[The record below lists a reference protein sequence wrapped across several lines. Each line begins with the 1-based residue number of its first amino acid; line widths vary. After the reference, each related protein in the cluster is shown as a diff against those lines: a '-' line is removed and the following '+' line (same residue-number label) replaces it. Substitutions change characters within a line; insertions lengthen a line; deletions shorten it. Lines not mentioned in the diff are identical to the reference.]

1 MKLMDM
7 HNHSNW
13 SDGDNDIEEVI
24 LNGIKNGLNLI
35 GISDHFETSKCH
47 SIHANELNSYI
58 NTIESMKQKYKD
70 KITILSGIEIC
81 LNKDWCEVDY
91 LPFEQFDN
99 LDYVLFE
106 YVDIF
111 ENSVTLEEIENYTSK
126 VKCKKGLAHTDLLN
140 LSKKYGVDKLLKII
154 KHNNL
159 FWEVNVNEGYEY
171 FDYIIKNKGKGIVK
185 NFLEKVKE
193 YEIEVT
199 VGSDTHNL
207 MFFEIDRVIKG
218 YKLVQ
223 EILSND

>member
-13 SDGDNDIEEVI
+13 SDGDNDVEEII

-35 GISDHFETSKCH
+35 GISDHFETSKCN
-47 SIHANELNSYI
+47 SIHVNELNSYI
-58 NTIESMKQKYKD
+58 KTIESMKQKYKD

-81 LNKDWCEVDY
+81 LNKDWCKVDC
-91 LPFEQFDN
+91 LPFEQFDY

-111 ENSVTLEEIENYTSK
+111 ENSVTLEEIENYTCK
-126 VKCKKGLAHTDLLN
+126 VKCKKGLAHTNLLDL
-140 LSKKYGVDKLLKII
+140 SEKYGIDKLLKLI

-159 FWEVNVNEGYEY
+159 FWEINVNEGYEY
-171 FDYIIKNKGKGIVK
+171 FDYIIKNKEKNKVK
-185 NFLEKVKE
+185 NFLKKLNE
-193 YEIEVT
+193 YKIEIT

-207 MFFEIDRVIKG
+207 IFYEVDRIFMG
-218 YKLVQ
+218 NKLAQ
-223 EILSND
+223 EILFKY